1 MKIEMAESLG
11 ASWLKH
17 IKMCQLVQTNWKK
30 SPQWRSFHDGEM
42 QELFDGVREFF
53 AQRAIRVFGQMAG
66 VDQFLRQAECDVV
79 GASFSEHGP
88 SYYVAEIAF
97 HAAGLDGDYA
107 NKVASKM
114 IRAAFV
120 LYNYFNVREGR
131 IYFITPRT
139 RPAVI
144 NQLAG
149 VVGLIR
155 QYFGDN
161 GFAYEFTFVTNA
173 DFRNMVLNPVLNLA
187 DRIADTGEL
196 FLRAYQLTTLFDDIP
211 DDMGAQNQAEENQG
225 DGTIGVGRLAQREIP
240 HIIARM
246 DPESQEIRDLQ
257 DRDTCHQ
264 IFRLNYPLLVTE
276 RNENNRRHYY
286 AEPIAVGERQFWMC
300 NEWFERNRGPLEDW
314 IDQHI

>member
-53 AQRAIRVFGQMAG
+53 AQHAIRVFRQMAD
-66 VDQFLRQAECDVV
+66 VDQFFRQAECDVV
-79 GASFSEHGP
+79 GM
-88 SYYVAEIAF
+88 SYSGQGSSYHVAEIAF
-97 HAAGLDGDYA
+97 HAAGLDGNYA
-107 NKVASKM
+107 DRVASKM

-120 LYNYFNVREGR
+120 LYNYFNVREGN

-144 NQLAG
+144 NRLAG
-149 VVGLIR
+149 VIDLIR

-161 GFAYEFTFVTNA
+161 GFAYEFTFVTNE
-173 DFRNMVLNPVLNLA
+173 DFRNFVLNPVLDLA

-196 FLRAYQLTTLFDDIP
+196 FLRACQLTTLFNDFP
-211 DDMGAQNQAEENQG
+211 DENEAQNQAEENQG
-225 DGTIGVGRLAQREIP
+225 NGGVGRLAKREIP
-240 HIIARM
+240 PIIERM

-257 DRDTCHQ
+257 DRDICRQ
-264 IFRLNYPLLVTE
+264 IFRLNYPLLVSE

-286 AEPIAVGERQFWMC
+286 VEPIVVGERQFWMC
-300 NEWFERNRGPLEDW
+300 NEWYERNRGPLEDW
-314 IDQHI
+314 IDQHME